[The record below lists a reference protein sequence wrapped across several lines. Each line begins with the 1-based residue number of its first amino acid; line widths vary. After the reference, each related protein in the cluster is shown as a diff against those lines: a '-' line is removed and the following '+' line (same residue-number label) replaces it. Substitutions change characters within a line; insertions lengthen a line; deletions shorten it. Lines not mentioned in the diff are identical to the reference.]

1 MKSFFMIGHRTLYSL
16 HKAQPLG
23 QHFVQVHLILL
34 RLHFF
39 LRIWLQLLKIAPYTL
54 GTRLF
59 GFAATERLMT
69 RALGFRKKFANVA
82 NMLLEFGRTLE
93 IDAIFV
99 FVAKLEVTLTGI
111 RVPGAVL
118 LGTIL
123 SDKIVSSLIK
133 ASTTSL
139 RFLH

>member
-1 MKSFFMIGHRTLYSL
+1 
-16 HKAQPLG
+16 
-23 QHFVQVHLILL
+23 
-34 RLHFF
+34 
-39 LRIWLQLLKIAPYTL
+39 
-54 GTRLF
+54 
-59 GFAATERLMT
+59 
-69 RALGFRKKFANVA
+69 
-82 NMLLEFGRTLE
+82 MLLEFGRTLE

-99 FVAKLEVTLTGI
+99 FIAKLEVTLTGI